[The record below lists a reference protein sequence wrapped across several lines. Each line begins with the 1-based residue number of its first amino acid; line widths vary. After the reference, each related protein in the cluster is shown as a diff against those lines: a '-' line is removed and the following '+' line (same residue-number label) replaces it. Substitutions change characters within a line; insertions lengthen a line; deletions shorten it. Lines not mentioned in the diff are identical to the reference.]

1 MVMRLAHPRGQNRA
15 EISRAR
21 CAFTL
26 LDVIVSIAV
35 ITLLV
40 SLLLP
45 SLSYVTESGRRV
57 VCQSNLRQVGIGLLG
72 YAEDNKGLLA
82 PSIYLQNSPWRVAF
96 EPQSMIALRVAPE
109 RQMFDSAWDG
119 LGLLYRSEYLDEPK
133 IFYCPSHQ
141 GEYRHKDQTEAWR
154 ADEGE
159 IVGNFQYRGQGP
171 AIARRAN
178 GVTPMTRFLA
188 EIDPAQSSLISDGL
202 RSRIEFN
209 HTQGANFFRADMTIR
224 WFNDRGQRIFR
235 RLSDDKDDA
244 QASVIESAWEQMDR
258 AAEAPVPES
267 EEDE

>member
-1 MVMRLAHPRGQNRA
+1 MVMRRA
-15 EISRAR
+15 QIRRSTRNENVRAR

-26 LDVIVSIAV
+26 LDLIVSIAV

-45 SLSYVTESGRRV
+45 SLSFVTESGRRV

-82 PSIYLQNSPWRVAF
+82 PSVYLQNTPGRAAF
-96 EPQSMIALRVAPE
+96 EPQSMIALRVPPE
-109 RQMFDSAWDG
+109 RQSFDTAWDG
-119 LGLLYRSEYLDEPK
+119 LGLLYKAEIVDEPK
-133 IFYCPSHQ
+133 VFYCPSHQ
-141 GEYRHKDQTEAWR
+141 GQYRFRDQAETWR
-154 ADEGE
+154 AAEGE
-159 IVGNFQYRGQGP
+159 IIGNFQYRGQGP
-171 AIARRAN
+171 AANRTVN

-224 WFNDRGQRIFR
+224 WFNDRGQRLFN
-235 RLSDDKDDA
+235 RLSNDKDEA
-244 QASVIESAWEQMDR
+244 QASVIQDAWERMDR
-258 AAEAPVPES
+258 ASQSTVV
-267 EEDE
+267 EEEE

>member
-1 MVMRLAHPRGQNRA
+1 MVMRRAHIRNSRRDEQV
-15 EISRAR
+15 RAR
-21 CAFTL
+21 RAFTL
-26 LDVIVSIAV
+26 LDLIVSIAV

-45 SLSYVTESGRRV
+45 SLSFVAESGRRV

-82 PSIYLQNSPWRVAF
+82 PSVYLQNGPGRSSF
-96 EPQSMIALRVAPE
+96 EPQSMIALRVPPE
-109 RQMFDSAWDG
+109 RQTFDTTWDG
-119 LGLLYRSEYLDEPK
+119 LGLLYKAEIVDEPK
-133 IFYCPSHQ
+133 VFYCPSHQ
-141 GEYRHKDQTEAWR
+141 GGYRFNDQADAWR
-154 ADEGE
+154 APEGE

-171 AIARRAN
+171 ATNRRAN

-224 WFNDRGQRIFR
+224 WFNDRGQRLFS
-235 RLSDDKDDA
+235 RLSHDKDEA
-244 QASVIESAWEQMDR
+244 QASVIQDAWDRMDR
-258 AAEAPVPES
+258 ASQSTTVEQ
-267 EEDE
+267 DE